1 MVNIFIVSQYQRELK
16 IIRLQLMVLFVL
28 ISFFVFRVWFRC
40 CVIFD
45 KKKFVFWYWVLTMLV
60 RLLSWNP
67 YPTKTS
73 LQLSQ
78 LMDSILKIYL
88 MMAASLMSGMLVVK
102 RHLENTGRTISRVLM
117 LLSSLL
123 TLLIP
128 RDSKNQVKN
137 L

>member
-1 MVNIFIVSQYQRELK
+1 MFLFSPEMMGLQRISLRKSCHIFNEN
-16 IIRLQLMVLFVL
+16 L
-28 ISFFVFRVWFRC
+28 ISFLSRAWFLY
-40 CVIFD
+40 CVISD
-45 KKKFVFWYWVLTMLV
+45 KKKYVFSCWGWTMLV
-60 RLLSWNP
+60 RQLSWNP

-73 LQLSQ
+73 LRLSQ

-102 RHLENTGRTISRVLM
+102 RHLENIGRTISRVLM
-117 LLSSLL
+117 LLFSLL